1 MYGRRQFI
9 VSSCRFII
17 YNIQLFVNCLLPQK
31 EIMNY
36 DSQYDWEHKYEINI
50 FFRDELLKCNFTTNY
65 YVKWTI

>member
-1 MYGRRQFI
+1 
-9 VSSCRFII
+9 
-17 YNIQLFVNCLLPQK
+17 
-31 EIMNY
+31 MNY